1 MQQSGGLVFSKRN
14 SPTKTKLE
22 KIVEGNPLAEIE
34 FNENLDNLLKQSRGL
49 ILDSNYRREETPQ
62 PKLIPTEINHLVV

>member
-1 MQQSGGLVFSKRN
+1 MQQSRGLVFSKRN